1 MFGSIFKR
9 WKLRTTCSC
18 GTQAV
23 QLDDRNF
30 QCPNGCGCYDGFE
43 EFEQQKLMIE
53 EKDTIMR
60 DL

>member
-1 MFGSIFKR
+1 MFGILKR
-9 WKLRTTCSC
+9 WKLRTNCSC
-18 GTQAV
+18 GAQSV

-30 QCPNGCGCYDGFE
+30 LCPNGCGCYDGFE
-43 EFEQQKLMIE
+43 EFEQQKLMIK